1 MDAEDREGEVEETY
15 TKVDRRK
22 LKDEPADPPEP
33 EPPRVEDVPA
43 EPGPEAGPGPEGEP
57 AEQALADIG
66 VYGVLRFC
74 VSLLIQQ
81 AWVALGIQAPPGGE
95 TRQNLPEDKVA
106 IDVLAYLVGQ
116 LAPDLEAGEQREMDN
131 LLATLRLNYVR
142 RAG

>member
-1 MDAEDREGEVEETY
+1 MDAEDRDEELEEAY

-22 LKDEPADPPEP
+22 LKDEPAEAPTP
-33 EPPRVEDVPA
+33 EPPLAEETPSEPA
-43 EPGPEAGPGPEGEP
+43 PETEPGG
-57 AEQALADIG
+57 QALADIG
-66 VYGVLRFC
+66 VYAVLRFC

-95 TRQNLPEDKVA
+95 TRETFPEAKVA
-106 IDVLAYLVGQ
+106 IDALAYLVGQ